1 MMGLD
6 VRGSDHP
13 RPRGASRQP
22 APRDPPRGGDVRAR
36 RRHVVDERLDRGGRQ
51 GPRHHREWGPIR
63 DRARGAG
70 LRRVHPDREQDR
82 GPDRPQEGLRPGS
95 ARLRDRRARDDARA
109 GPHRG
114 HHLLGDHRR
123 SRRVAP
129 AAVDA
134 VPDPRQLRRGRA
146 AEGLRPRRSFRRDR
160 RRGRT
165 AARRLH
171 HDLPVVARR
180 LRVGGRDHRDRPA
193 QHQAGSGRAVHRRAG
208 DRSGRGRPL
217 GPRHGRHRARDPRM
231 AGRRRSG
238 RRPAADRRDRAR
250 RSGVV
255 AGAAQA

>member
-1 MMGLD
+1 MGGRSRHVAEHDRDDLADLARRSCLRERCAAVQAELRPVGILLTARSAGQHGRSLGGSRTRVARHEAPSHDGLD

-134 VPDPRQLRRGRA
+134 IPDPRQLRRGRA
-146 AEGLRPRRSFRRDR
+146 D
-160 RRGRT
+160 
-165 AARRLH
+165 
-171 HDLPVVARR
+171 
-180 LRVGGRDHRDRPA
+180 
-193 QHQAGSGRAVHRRAG
+193 
-208 DRSGRGRPL
+208 
-217 GPRHGRHRARDPRM
+217 GRHTPSSELPPRSPPRSDPCSAASSRPTCRG
-231 AGRRRSG
+231 ASASRWRS
-238 RRPAADRRDRAR
+238 
-250 RSGVV
+250 
-255 AGAAQA
+255 